1 MTSAHSGSSARHAD
15 PDENPYVED
24 PPTDFDPVDDLSADE
39 AAEQAALL
47 RAAVR
52 EHDHR
57 YYVEADPLVSDE
69 AYDALF
75 ARLAELE
82 AAFDLPTDDSPT
94 RRVGGEPLDALETVE
109 HVAPMLSIDNDTD
122 AAAVR
127 EFDERVRRGLTDAAD
142 DGDLAGFDPDDLAYV
157 CEPKFDG
164 LSIEVIYED
173 GEYVR
178 AATRGDGREGDDV
191 TEQVRTIRSVPGR
204 LRGDDH
210 PDRLAVRGEVYMPR
224 DAFEAYNED
233 LIERGEEPFAN
244 PRNAAAGTLRQL
256 DPAVVAERPLDVF
269 FFDVLAWETDDEEA
283 APPERPDAHWEE
295 FDAFDAFG
303 LRRADRVE
311 RVDDIEDA
319 VDYRDRLMAERDDLN
334 YEIDGVVI
342 SADDRAHREALGSTS
357 RAPRWAFAYKFPPRT
372 ATTTVEGVT
381 VQVGRTGRLTP
392 VAELDPVDV
401 GGVTVSRATLHNP
414 AEIEALGVNV
424 GDRVRIYRAGDV
436 IPYVPEVV
444 EKRSEGTYAFP
455 DECPV
460 CGAEIE
466 RDGPLA
472 FCTGGLGCPA
482 QLERAV
488 EHWARRDAL
497 DVEGLGPER
506 VEQLREAGLVESL
519 PDLYDLTAEELAA
532 LEGWG
537 ETSAENLIRELDAT
551 RNPSLDDF
559 LAGLGVPD
567 VGATTARALAAGFG
581 TLDALLDA
589 DEDALRE
596 VDDVG
601 PEVAESIR
609 TFLDNEE
616 NRAAIAGLRER
627 GVDPE
632 PFETD
637 AGDGPTDA
645 LDGLTFVFTGSLSV
659 PRSEAQAHVEAR
671 GANATSS
678 VSGNTDYLVAGESP
692 GRSKRDDA
700 AAEDVPVVD
709 EDAFA
714 DLLAERGVDW
724 PPADA

>member
-1 MTSAHSGSSARHAD
+1 MTSPPPAGSPARHAD
-15 PDENPYVED
+15 PDENPYVEA
-24 PPTDFDPVDDLSADE
+24 PPTEFEPIEALSAEE
-39 AAEQAALL
+39 AAEQASLL
-47 RAAVR
+47 RPAIR

-57 YYVEADPLVSDE
+57 YYVEADPLIADE
-69 AYDALF
+69 TYDRLF
-75 ARLAELE
+75 TRLRELE
-82 AAFDLPTDDSPT
+82 EAFELPTEDSPT
-94 RRVGGEPLDALETVE
+94 RRVGAEPLDELETVE
-109 HVAPMLSIDNDTD
+109 HVAPMRSIDNATEAD
-122 AAAVR
+122 AVR
-127 EFDERVRRGLTDAAD
+127 AFDERVRNGVETE
-142 DGDLAGFDPDDLAYV
+142 GFDPDDVAYV

-164 LSIEVIYED
+164 LSLEVIYEN

-178 AATRGDGREGDDV
+178 AATRGDGIEGDDV
-191 TEQVRTIRSVPGR
+191 TEQVRTIRSVPDR
-204 LRGDDH
+204 LRGD
-210 PDRLAVRGEVYMPR
+210 PPATLAVRGEAYMPR
-224 DAFEAYNED
+224 DAFAEYNEE

-269 FFDVLAWETDDEEA
+269 FFDVLAWETGDTEA
-283 APPERPDAHWEE
+283 DSEPAERPAAHWEE

-303 LRRADRVE
+303 LRRTNRVE

-319 VDYRDRLMAERDDLN
+319 LDYRDRLMAERDDLN

-342 SADDRAHREALGSTS
+342 AVDDRGHREALGSTS

-372 ATTTVEGVT
+372 ATTTITGVT

-444 EKRSEGTYAFP
+444 EKRSEGSYTFP
-455 DECPV
+455 ETCPTCDAPV
-460 CGAEIE
+460 E

-482 QLERAV
+482 QLDRAI

-497 DVEGLGPER
+497 DIEGLGPER

-519 PDLYDLTAEELAA
+519 PDLYDLRAADLAA

-537 ETSAENLIRELDAT
+537 ETSAENLVSELEATRDPPLDA
-551 RNPSLDDF
+551 F
-559 LAGLGVPD
+559 LAGLGIPD
-567 VGATTARALAAGFG
+567 VGATTARALAAHFG
-581 TLDALLDA
+581 DLDSLLDA
-589 DEDALRE
+589 DETDLRE

-609 TFLDNEE
+609 TFLDTEE
-616 NRAAIAGLRER
+616 NRAAIDGLRER

-632 PFETD
+632 SVEVGRG
-637 AGDGPTDA
+637 GDGDA
-645 LDGLTFVFTGSLSV
+645 PLDGLTFVFTGALSV
-659 PRSEAQAHVEAR
+659 TRGDAQAHVEAR

-678 VSGNTDYLVAGESP
+678 VSGNTDYLVAGEDP
-692 GRSKRDDA
+692 GQSKRDDA
-700 AAEDVPVVD
+700 DAEGVPVLD
-709 EDAFA
+709 EGAFA
-714 DLLAERGVDW
+714 ELLAERGIEW
-724 PPADA
+724 PPEE